1 MKQPDYLF
9 VYGTLMSGIQ
19 NPINFQMAEYGQFI
33 GLGIMSAQLYLVDY
47 YPGAIMDTHGL
58 GTVQGEIYRLLYPK
72 KTLKILDEY
81 EEYSYRQRSV
91 SEFVRKKV
99 EVKQL
104 SNNEKIM
111 AWTYIFNK
119 STTTLTPLQSG
130 RFRDTIG
137 KTG

>member
-9 VYGTLMSGIQ
+9 VYGTLMSGIE
-19 NPINFQMAEYGQFI
+19 NPINFQVAEYGEFI
-33 GLGIMSAQLYLVDY
+33 GLGIISAQLYLVDY
-47 YPGAIMDTHGL
+47 YPGAIMDMHGL

-72 KTLKILDEY
+72 KTLKLLDEY
-81 EEYSYRQRSV
+81 EEYTYRQRSH

-104 SNNEKIM
+104 SNNEKII

-119 STTTLTPLQSG
+119 STTSLVNLQTG
-130 RFRDTIG
+130 RFRDSIAQRS
-137 KTG
+137 